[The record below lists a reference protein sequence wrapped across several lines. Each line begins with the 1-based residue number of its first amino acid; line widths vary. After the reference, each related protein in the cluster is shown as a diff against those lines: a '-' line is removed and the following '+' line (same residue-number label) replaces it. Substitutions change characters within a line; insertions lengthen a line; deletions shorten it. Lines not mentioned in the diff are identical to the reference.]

1 MEAAAAEA
9 GTQLL
14 GRFVE
19 FVITPAMLLLF
30 GAGFF
35 LFVWG
40 LVQFLW
46 GLDEGT
52 NRKEGIDHM
61 VWGIAGMLIM
71 VSVQGI
77 LMLLSGTFSLGI
89 GADGSYNPDM
99 GRVDSS
105 LFQSR

>member
-1 MEAAAAEA
+1 MEAAVAEA

-19 FVITPAMLLLF
+19 FVITPAMFLVF

-52 NRKEGIDHM
+52 NRKEGLDPM
-61 VWGIAGMLIM
+61 EWGIVGMLIM
-71 VSVQGI
+71 HSVQGI
-77 LMLLSGTFSLGI
+77 IMLLSGTFSLGI

-99 GRVDSS
+99 SRVESS
-105 LFQSR
+105 LFQFR

>member
-1 MEAAAAEA
+1 MGAAEA

-14 GRFVE
+14 ERFIE
-19 FVITPAMLLLF
+19 FVITPAMLLVF

-35 LFVWG
+35 FFVWG

-46 GLDEGT
+46 GLNEGA
-52 NRKEGIDHM
+52 NRSEGISHM

-77 LMLLSGTFSLGI
+77 IMLLSGTFSLGI

-99 GRVDSS
+99 SRVESS
-105 LFQSR
+105 LFQSP